1 MALQNRARAWVVL
14 LAASL
19 LTSAASCSSPSQDD
33 PRCDAVN
40 PMVGP
45 IGDDTPLVDER
56 VVEWDQYEVLGD
68 NCLLIRFKP
77 RGDDFIFQRHR
88 LEEDSDRIIITVIE
102 GRMPDAPATSKAQG
116 NGTLIIKTREPIG
129 QRTVTPKR

>member
-19 LTSAASCSSPSQDD
+19 LMSAAACSSSSQDD

-68 NCLLIRFKP
+68 
-77 RGDDFIFQRHR
+77 
-88 LEEDSDRIIITVIE
+88 IIITVIE
-102 GRMPDAPATSKAQG
+102 GRMPDAPATWKAQG